1 MGMLQEIGPSP
12 IRLALLEDRTNAG
25 SALFAGVDTTAPR
38 AGTVEAA
45 DLEPYRATVELGR
58 RGIVVDAI
66 ASDSRVVAGQR
77 FRVDLS
83 LWNTGTDSVAARL
96 GLDLPVGWTVSG
108 ACLGSELQV
117 APRAVGTCHAEIAV
131 PADAPVTV
139 PYFLREPRVG
149 ALYRWTGDHA
159 VWGEPFDPP
168 LVTARFA
175 LALSGRAPAVVS
187 REVKFRLRDQA
198 IGEVRRP
205 LAVVPRVGVS
215 VSPDIKVW
223 PTSVK
228 LPQWVTVTLEHAG
241 PDSTVGTVHLDLPA
255 GWPDVAPQPFRL
267 TRPDEHRAF
276 TFLVRPPPALAPGTY
291 PVHASARVEGVRYET
306 GMVTVNYPHIRE
318 RRFSRP
324 SRMEIHAAAIALP
337 KARRVGYVRGAADRV
352 PEALAGVGLQ
362 VELLDPGYLERGDLA
377 RFDVIV
383 IGSRAYETDPVLIEN
398 NGRLLDY
405 VRDGG
410 RVVVQY
416 QQGPYFAGNFAPYDL
431 TVGQPHD
438 RVTDERAPVRE
449 LRPDDPAFRSPNPI
463 GAADWDGW
471 IQERGLYFAHTWD
484 RRYVPL
490 VESHDANGPPL
501 EGGLLIA
508 PYGKGTYLYSGLAFF
523 RQLPA
528 GVVGAFRLFFNL
540 LDASA
545 RAAVP

>member
-1 MGMLQEIGPSP
+1 
-12 IRLALLEDRTNAG
+12 
-25 SALFAGVDTTAPR
+25 
-38 AGTVEAA
+38 
-45 DLEPYRATVELGR
+45 
-58 RGIVVDAI
+58 
-66 ASDSRVVAGQR
+66 
-77 FRVDLS
+77 
-83 LWNTGTDSVAARL
+83 
-96 GLDLPVGWTVSG
+96 
-108 ACLGSELQV
+108 
-117 APRAVGTCHAEIAV
+117 
-131 PADAPVTV
+131 
-139 PYFLREPRVG
+139 
-149 ALYRWTGDHA
+149 
-159 VWGEPFDPP
+159 
-168 LVTARFA
+168 
-175 LALSGRAPAVVS
+175 
-187 REVKFRLRDQA
+187 
-198 IGEVRRP
+198 
-205 LAVVPRVGVS
+205 
-215 VSPDIKVW
+215 
-223 PTSVK
+223 
-228 LPQWVTVTLEHAG
+228 
-241 PDSTVGTVHLDLPA
+241 
-255 GWPDVAPQPFRL
+255 L